1 MGYRHLCGINP
12 CPLLMRAKTLID
24 LESAVKELSLYGSS
38 PPGVFVG
45 EHGYPKVLLG
55 PLIPPVL
62 GPETA
67 IMERP
72 DLWLDKSMDEIISMR
87 FSLVRTKRTVPVD
100 AAIDPPRFLQETQT
114 LALSEE
120 PTDSEAL
127 LLKKPTFT
135 SVLSD
140 TTLPVGPSAP
150 LDVFNLDDNPT
161 VPRAVDKVTSD
172 TDVRATTGIM
182 ELYDDGINQEHVTRL
197 FSVGLLGAGR
207 TRRIVPTKWSI
218 TAVDDIVGKKLHREV
233 LRLPWMNDYEVY
245 VDQALGNTV
254 IILFMQ
260 GVWQFEALESWLSGP
275 NPGVISDHE
284 WFRGRKN
291 YARSVAGA
299 YYATRLPVLEHMLRK
314 GRQASAIVFLE
325 TDPTKWVPLGV
336 WRFRSIAR
344 RALSKEGSGFSTLEE
359 AIDEVGT
366 NLHSP
371 LQNWLSAS
379 KMYENYKAQTTLMD
393 FM

>member
-1 MGYRHLCGINP
+1 
-12 CPLLMRAKTLID
+12 
-24 LESAVKELSLYGSS
+24 
-38 PPGVFVG
+38 
-45 EHGYPKVLLG
+45 
-55 PLIPPVL
+55 
-62 GPETA
+62 
-67 IMERP
+67 
-72 DLWLDKSMDEIISMR
+72 
-87 FSLVRTKRTVPVD
+87 
-100 AAIDPPRFLQETQT
+100 
-114 LALSEE
+114 
-120 PTDSEAL
+120 
-127 LLKKPTFT
+127 
-135 SVLSD
+135 
-140 TTLPVGPSAP
+140 
-150 LDVFNLDDNPT
+150 
-161 VPRAVDKVTSD
+161 
-172 TDVRATTGIM
+172 
-182 ELYDDGINQEHVTRL
+182 L

>member
-1 MGYRHLCGINP
+1 
-12 CPLLMRAKTLID
+12 MRARTLVD

-55 PLIPPVL
+55 PLVPPVL

-100 AAIDPPRFLQETQT
+100 ATIDPPRFLQETQT

-161 VPRAVDKVTSD
+161 VPRAVDRVTSD
-172 TDVRATTGIM
+172 TDARATTGIM

-218 TAVDDIVGKKLHREV
+218 TAIDDIVGKKLHREV
-233 LRLPWMNDYEVY
+233 LRLPWMNNYEVF

-254 IILFMQ
+254 IILFMP

-299 YYATRLPVLEHMLRK
+299 YYATRLPVLERLLK
-314 GRQASAIVFLE
+314 NGRQASTIVFLE
-325 TDPTKWVPLGV
+325 TDPAKWVPLGV

-344 RALSKEGSGFSTLEE
+344 RALAEEGLRFSTLEE
-359 AIDEVGT
+359 AIDVVGQ

-371 LQNWLSAS
+371 LQSWLSVS
-379 KMYENYKAQTTLMD
+379 KIYENYKTQTNLLD